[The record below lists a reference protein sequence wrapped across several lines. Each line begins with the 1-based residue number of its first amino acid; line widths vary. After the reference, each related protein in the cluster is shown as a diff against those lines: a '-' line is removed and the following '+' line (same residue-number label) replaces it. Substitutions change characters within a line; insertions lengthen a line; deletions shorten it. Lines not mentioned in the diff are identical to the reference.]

1 MLKDYYPYEA
11 NAGLTSFKFTSMVKG
26 RKINKVVNFTKLVSI
41 GEHIYNL
48 AFGDYDEN
56 ECKIEV
62 FVVSNN
68 GDRDKMLNTV
78 ALTVLDFFEA
88 HPDSV
93 FIARGSTP
101 SRTRLYQM
109 GINKNLDI
117 ITTRLDVFGFNQYKW
132 EKFQSNINYES
143 FYVTKRNS
151 SFTL

>member
-1 MLKDYYPYEA
+1 
-11 NAGLTSFKFTSMVKG
+11 MVKG

-56 ECKIEV
+56 DCKLEV

-68 GDRDKMLNTV
+68 GYRDKVLNTV

-93 FIARGSTP
+93 VIAKGSTP

-117 ITTRLDVFGFNQYKW
+117 ITTRLDVFGFNQYK
-132 EKFQSNINYES
+132 
-143 FYVTKRNS
+143 
-151 SFTL
+151 